1 MTNQIESQTTITES
15 GTYTLARDIQN
26 GGGTRL
32 SESFVRIEA
41 DDVVFDGGGGTI
53 TGNGVSDTAGIVVS
67 DAQDVTVKNVTL
79 SRWDYGLRFENVRG
93 GEVRN
98 VRVHDNGYGVS
109 LEDTN
114 LVVLRENHVA
124 QNLLGIVSD
133 SASRVILWENE
144 VKNNSG
150 DDVYRY

>member
-1 MTNQIESQTTITES
+1 MANQIKSQTTITNS

-32 SESFVRIEA
+32 SEPFIRIEA
-41 DDVVFDGGGGTI
+41 NNVVLDGNGGTI
-53 TGNGVSDTAGIVVS
+53 TGNGVSDTTGIVVS
-67 DAQDVTVKNVTL
+67 NAQDVTIKNVTL

-98 VRVHDNGYGVS
+98 IRVHNNGYGVS
-109 LEDTN
+109 LEETN
-114 LVVLRENHVA
+114 LVVLRENQVA

-133 SASRVILWENE
+133 SASRVILWDNE

>member
-1 MTNQIESQTTITES
+1 MANQIKSQTTITES

-32 SESFVRIEA
+32 SESFIRIEA
-41 DDVVFDGGGGTI
+41 DDVVFDGNGSTI

-67 DAQDVTVKNVTL
+67 DARDVTIKNVTL
-79 SRWDYGLRFENVRG
+79 SRWDYGLRFESVRG

-98 VRVHDNGYGVS
+98 LRVHDNGYGVS

-114 LVVLRENHVA
+114 LVVLRENRVV

-133 SASRVILWENE
+133 GASRVILWENE
-144 VKNNSG
+144 VENNGG